1 LQHDRIASHLRITFT
16 YDRIILPN
24 EHWTPPCALR
34 DNRLTQFA
42 RSDRPFRCIRAD
54 HALRHWSRGAE
65 GKESMDFRARHWRY
79 GLLIGTAFVAG
90 AALGPSL
97 GSLGSAF
104 AQDSSRTDMYQMLK
118 VFGDVMQRVRAEY
131 VDPVD
136 DKDLIENSINGMLTG
151 LDPHS
156 SYMNA
161 KAFKDMQIQTKGEFG
176 GLGIEVN
183 EDKGIIKVVSPID
196 DTPAAR
202 AGIKPGDII
211 TALDGKTLM
220 GMSLNDAVDRM
231 RGPPNSKIQLTIKR
245 QNVDKPIE
253 VSLIREIIHIQVV
266 KSRME
271 PNDIGYVR
279 LSQFT
284 EQADAGIK
292 QAVKNLRA
300 QNGGKL
306 RGLVLDLRN
315 NPGGLLDQA
324 VSVSS
329 DFIDQG
335 EIVSTRARHPEDS
348 QRWDAKGEDIL
359 HGAPLVVL
367 INGGS
372 ASASEIVSGALQDHR
387 RAILLGTRSFGK
399 GSVQTVIP
407 LPGNGAMR
415 LTTARYYTPSGRS
428 IQGLGII
435 PDVPVQETAEE
446 RPTFGGERES
456 DYNKVLTNQ
465 GGTGAQ
471 ALPPRTDLPAI
482 AKQIPDKPPADFPK
496 FDAAKPDNT
505 DFQLLQAV
513 SLVQAMAA
521 QKSASAN

>member
-1 LQHDRIASHLRITFT
+1 M
-16 YDRIILPN
+16 N
-24 EHWTPPCALR
+24 
-34 DNRLTQFA
+34 
-42 RSDRPFRCIRAD
+42 
-54 HALRHWSRGAE
+54 
-65 GKESMDFRARHWRY
+65 FRARPWRF
-79 GLLIGTAFVAG
+79 GLLVGTAFIAG

-97 GSLGSAF
+97 GSLGMAF
-104 AQDSSRTDMYQMLK
+104 AQDSSHTDMYQMLK

-136 DKDLIENSINGMLTG
+136 DKDLIENAINGMLTG

-211 TALDGKTLM
+211 TALDGKTLI
-220 GMSLNDAVDRM
+220 GMTLNDAVDKM
-231 RGPPNSKIQLTIKR
+231 RGPPNSKIVLTIKR
-245 QNVDKPIE
+245 QNVDKPLE
-253 VSLIREIIHIQVV
+253 MALIREIIKIQVV

-284 EQADAGIK
+284 EQADAGIRL
-292 QAVKNLRA
+292 AVKNLRQ

-348 QRWDAKGEDIL
+348 QRWDAKGDDIL

-407 LPGNGAMR
+407 LPGDGAMR

-428 IQGLGII
+428 IQGLGIA
-435 PDVPVQETAEE
+435 PDVPVEESAEA
-446 RPTFGGERES
+446 RPTFGGEHES
-456 DYNKVLTNQ
+456 DYNKILTNQ
-465 GGTGAQ
+465 GGTGQQ
-471 ALPPRTDLPAI
+471 ALPPRTDLPPI
-482 AKQIPDKPPADFPK
+482 VKQIPDKPAADFPK
-496 FDAAKPDNT
+496 FDVAKPDET
-505 DFQLLQAV
+505 DFQLQQGIVVLQAMV
-513 SLVQAMAA
+513 A

>member
-1 LQHDRIASHLRITFT
+1 
-16 YDRIILPN
+16 
-24 EHWTPPCALR
+24 
-34 DNRLTQFA
+34 
-42 RSDRPFRCIRAD
+42 
-54 HALRHWSRGAE
+54 
-65 GKESMDFRARHWRY
+65 MDFRVRHWRY

-90 AALGPSL
+90 ATLGPRL
-97 GSLGSAF
+97 GALDTAF
-104 AQDSSRTDMYQMLK
+104 AQDSSHTDTYQMLK

-136 DKDLIENSINGMLTG
+136 DKDLIENAINGMLTG

-211 TALDGKTLM
+211 TALDGKTLI
-220 GMSLNDAVDRM
+220 GMTLNDAVDKM
-231 RGPPNSKIQLTIKR
+231 RGPPNSKIVLTIKR
-245 QNVDKPIE
+245 ENVDKPIE
-253 VSLIREIIHIQVV
+253 MSLIRETIHIQVV

-292 QAVKNLRA
+292 QAVKALRQ

-306 RGLVLDLRN
+306 RGLILDLRN

-324 VSVSS
+324 VAVSS

-348 QRWDAKGEDIL
+348 QRWDAKGDDIL
-359 HGAPLVVL
+359 HGAPMVVL

-407 LPGNGAMR
+407 LPGDGAMR

-428 IQGLGII
+428 IQALGIV
-435 PDVPVQETAEE
+435 PDVPVQETAEAP
-446 RPTFGGERES
+446 PTFGGEHEA

-465 GGTGAQ
+465 GGTGPL
-471 ALPPRTDLPAI
+471 ALPPRTDLPPI
-482 AKQIPDKPPADFPK
+482 AKQIPAKPPEDFPK
-496 FDAAKPDNT
+496 FDVAKPDDT
-505 DFQLLQAV
+505 DFQLRQAV
-513 SLVQAMAA
+513 VLVQAMAA
-521 QKSASAN
+521 QKSATAN

>member
-1 LQHDRIASHLRITFT
+1 M
-16 YDRIILPN
+16 N
-24 EHWTPPCALR
+24 
-34 DNRLTQFA
+34 
-42 RSDRPFRCIRAD
+42 
-54 HALRHWSRGAE
+54 
-65 GKESMDFRARHWRY
+65 FRARPWRF
-79 GLLIGTAFVAG
+79 GLLVGTAFIAG

-97 GSLGSAF
+97 GSLGMAF
-104 AQDSSRTDMYQMLK
+104 AQDSSHTDMYQMLK

-136 DKDLIENSINGMLTG
+136 DKDLIENAINGMLTG

-211 TALDGKTLM
+211 TALDGKTLI
-220 GMSLNDAVDRM
+220 GMTLNDAVDKM
-231 RGPPNSKIQLTIKR
+231 RGPPNSKIVLTIKR

-253 VSLIREIIHIQVV
+253 VSLIRETIHIQVV

-292 QAVKNLRA
+292 QAVKNLRQ

-348 QRWDAKGEDIL
+348 QRWDAKGADIL
-359 HGAPLVVL
+359 HGAPMVVL

-387 RAILLGTRSFGK
+387 RAILLGTPSFGK

-428 IQGLGII
+428 IQALGIT
-435 PDVPVQETAEE
+435 PDVPVQESSTE
-446 RPTFGGERES
+446 RVAFGGEHEA

-465 GGTGAQ
+465 GGTGPQ
-471 ALPPRTDLPAI
+471 ALPPRTDLPPI
-482 AKQIPDKPPADFPK
+482 AKQIPDKPPEGFPK
-496 FDAAKPDNT
+496 FDAAKPDET

-513 SLVQAMAA
+513 ALVQAMAA